1 MQGSDNSDDIAR
13 AVARAQRP
21 VLLLVFMLV
30 LIMSLPWVGAGYCAY
45 AGGPFCPPV
54 LSPKKDGGSAKDTNG
69 QTRSDSKPRDQ
80 ATGKDTPTG
89 PGGTSPTIPSPSG
102 ANPKWVALVIGNS
115 QYRAPNAL
123 ANPRNDASDM
133 AVALQRLGYT
143 LVRDE
148 ARGTPAWFDTEYDR
162 LDEAMRRFAA
172 QAADADVALIYY
184 AGHGLEENGTN
195 YLIPVDARLDRDVD
209 LANEGYTFDVVTRRL
224 PRYGISVVIVD
235 ACRTPRFPLAD
246 RTGTTRALE
255 GQRGFQVVEAPDR
268 ALFAFSAG
276 PNQRASDGRP
286 TDRNSP
292 YTRDLLKAMEEPDVL
307 IENVFKTVRQRFIDR
322 GDSQKPEF
330 RDNLGRPNL
339 AFAPPEPPKKPGERF
354 RDCPECPEMVVL
366 PAGRFR
372 MGAAAGDAG
381 ASDDERP
388 QRTVSLPKDFA
399 VGRFEVTFAEWDACV
414 RGGGCN
420 GYRPDD
426 RGWGRERQPVI
437 NVSWLDAQAYVQW
450 LNSLPTKG
458 RGKYRLM
465 SEAEWEYAA
474 RAGTST
480 AYPWGEAASHDFAN
494 YGAEECCSGLA
505 FGRDMWEFT
514 APIESFPAN
523 AFGLHDMQGNVW
535 EWTEDCW
542 NGSYADAPTD
552 GSAWRQGDC
561 NYRVLRGGSWS
572 SYSLYLRSAFR
583 YRFDTSVR
591 VNFFGFR
598 VARAT

>member
-1 MQGSDNSDDIAR
+1 
-13 AVARAQRP
+13 
-21 VLLLVFMLV
+21 
-30 LIMSLPWVGAGYCAY
+30 
-45 AGGPFCPPV
+45 
-54 LSPKKDGGSAKDTNG
+54 
-69 QTRSDSKPRDQ
+69 
-80 ATGKDTPTG
+80 
-89 PGGTSPTIPSPSG
+89 
-102 ANPKWVALVIGNS
+102 
-115 QYRAPNAL
+115 
-123 ANPRNDASDM
+123 
-133 AVALQRLGYT
+133 
-143 LVRDE
+143 
-148 ARGTPAWFDTEYDR
+148 
-162 LDEAMRRFAA
+162 
-172 QAADADVALIYY
+172 
-184 AGHGLEENGTN
+184 
-195 YLIPVDARLDRDVD
+195 
-209 LANEGYTFDVVTRRL
+209 
-224 PRYGISVVIVD
+224 
-235 ACRTPRFPLAD
+235 
-246 RTGTTRALE
+246 
-255 GQRGFQVVEAPDR
+255 
-268 ALFAFSAG
+268 
-276 PNQRASDGRP
+276 
-286 TDRNSP
+286 
-292 YTRDLLKAMEEPDVL
+292 
-307 IENVFKTVRQRFIDR
+307 
-322 GDSQKPEF
+322 
-330 RDNLGRPNL
+330 
-339 AFAPPEPPKKPGERF
+339 
-354 RDCPECPEMVVL
+354 MVVL